1 MTDEEEFLKQKVL
14 EIEMQKQSLVL
25 QDASKNWMQESIKT
39 NYSYHFEWLGRP
51 IIQYPQDMIAVQ
63 QLLWRIQPDLIIE
76 TGIARGGSLI
86 FYASILELISQ
97 CGGPKD
103 AKILGID
110 IDIRQHNKRAI
121 LAHPMAKRIE
131 MLEGSSIDPKI
142 IGKVTEYS
150 KNKKRVVVCLDSNH
164 THNHVLEELHLYSD
178 FVSKDSYMIVFD
190 TIVEQLNDNI
200 AKDRPWAKGN
210 NPMTA
215 VEEFLSTSNNI
226 NKQFVIDTD
235 IQNTILLTVAP
246 NGYLRRV

>member
-97 CGGPKD
+97 W
-103 AKILGID
+103 
-110 IDIRQHNKRAI
+110 RSKR
-121 LAHPMAKRIE
+121 R
-131 MLEGSSIDPKI
+131 
-142 IGKVTEYS
+142 
-150 KNKKRVVVCLDSNH
+150 
-164 THNHVLEELHLYSD
+164 
-178 FVSKDSYMIVFD
+178 
-190 TIVEQLNDNI
+190 
-200 AKDRPWAKGN
+200 
-210 NPMTA
+210 
-215 VEEFLSTSNNI
+215 
-226 NKQFVIDTD
+226 
-235 IQNTILLTVAP
+235 
-246 NGYLRRV
+246 